1 MLRRILLS
9 LVVLLVLSIGGLAAY
24 DYIAPEK
31 SAAFAI
37 GLERERAGLVRK
49 TTTIAG
55 FEVVYLEGGSGEPL
69 VLVHGFGADKDN
81 FTQVSR
87 ALTPHYRVI
96 IPDMPGFGESSKPTD
111 VTYTIDEQA
120 LRLDQ
125 FMTAIGVDGAHLGG
139 SSMGGWTVLQYAA
152 LFPQKT
158 RSLWLLAPAGVETAK
173 LSEVREIYAKTG
185 KMPLIVER
193 PEDYPTL
200 MTMVMNRPPFVPHGI
215 KTVLAER
222 AYNNRELLKKIM
234 AGLHGVSTPSEQ
246 LAAQVKAPTLI
257 VWGDHDRSLHVSG
270 AGILQ
275 KLIPGSELI
284 VMPDIGHLPMLE
296 APKQSAADYLRFRAA
311 HVASN

>member
-1 MLRRILLS
+1 MLRRILLT
-9 LVVLLVLSIGGLAAY
+9 LVVLIVLSIGALAAY
-24 DYIAPEK
+24 DYYAPEE
-31 SAAFAI
+31 SAAFAV
-37 GLERERAGLVRK
+37 GLERQRSGLVRK
-49 TTTIAG
+49 TAAVDG
-55 FEVVYLEGGSGEPL
+55 FEIVYLEGGSGEPL

-81 FTQVSR
+81 FTRV
-87 ALTPHYRVI
+87 AGLLTPHYRVI
-96 IPDMPGFGESSKPTD
+96 IPDMPGFGESSKPAD

-125 FMTAIGVDGAHLGG
+125 FLAAIGIDGAHLGG
-139 SSMGGWTVLQYAA
+139 SSMGGWTALQYAA

-158 RSLWLLAPAGVETAK
+158 RSLWLLAPAGVESAK

-185 KMPLIVER
+185 KMPLIIER
-193 PEDYPTL
+193 PEDYPAL
-200 MTMVMNRPPFVPHGI
+200 MAMVMNHPPFLPHGI

-222 AYNNRELLKKIM
+222 AYSNRELLKKIM

-246 LAAQVKAPTLI
+246 LATQVKAPTLI
-257 VWGDHDRSLHVSG
+257 VWGERDRTLDVSG

-296 APKQSAADYLRFRAA
+296 APKQSASDYLRFRAGI
-311 HVASN
+311 SPRS

>member
-1 MLRRILLS
+1 MIRRILIS
-9 LVVLLVLSIGGLAAY
+9 LLVLVALLIGSLVAL
-24 DYIAPEK
+24 DHFAPAK
-31 SAAFAI
+31 SAAFAVGI
-37 GLERERAGLVRK
+37 ERQRAHLVRK
-49 TTTIAG
+49 TATIDG
-55 FEVVYLEGGSGEPL
+55 FDIAYLEGGSGEPL

-87 ALTPHYRVI
+87 LLTPHYRVI
-96 IPDMPGFGESSKPTD
+96 IPDMPGFGESSKPAD

-125 FMTAIGVDGAHLGG
+125 FLTALSVEGAHLGG

-193 PEDYPTL
+193 PEDYPAL
-200 MTMVMNRPPFVPHGI
+200 MAMVMNQPPFLPNGI

-222 AYNNRELLKKIM
+222 AYGNRELLKKIM

-257 VWGDHDRSLHVSG
+257 VWGDHDRALDVSG
-270 AGILQ
+270 ASILQ
-275 KLIPGSELI
+275 QLIPGSELI

-296 APKQSAADYLRFRAA
+296 APKQAAADYLKFRA
-311 HVASN
+311 SLKP